1 MHSYYTHEEPSP
13 PAPLT
18 GEEQYQNDMIGMA
31 LFGLLIIGA
40 FLMLVLDPPK
50 DSRK

>member
-18 GEEQYQNDMIGMA
+18 EEEQHQNDMIGMA
-31 LFGLLIIGA
+31 FIGLLIIGA

>member
-1 MHSYYTHEEPSP
+1 MHSYYTQEEPSP

-18 GEEQYQNDMIGMA
+18 EEEQHQYEMVGMA